1 MGRYDGRNSEE
12 MQMNKDAYE
21 TWADAQYDEM
31 KDAIAEKQYD
41 EMKELIVVEK
51 RWEEMEDE

>member
-1 MGRYDGRNSEE
+1 
-12 MQMNKDAYE
+12 MNKDAYE